1 MVESSNLDR
10 PSRRTCSNG
19 VFLGTYPLVKGG
31 EELDVRLEV
40 LSCLLE
46 GFVV

>member
-1 MVESSNLDR
+1 MVHTTER
-10 PSRRTCSNG
+10 VKMVPI
-19 VFLGTYPLVKGG
+19 GTYPLVEGG

-40 LSCLLE
+40 FSCLLE